1 MGAVV
6 FGVLSALI
14 WGSGDFCGG
23 LATRRVSVLA
33 VLVASQGAGLLALLA
48 LALLWRE
55 PWLSPADLA
64 WSAAAG
70 LAGTLGLSAL
80 YTGLA
85 RGAAAVVAPVSGVLA
100 AALPVLVAALQ
111 SGLPRAVQLAGFAL
125 ALLGIWLVA
134 RGGPAAGARGGLGY
148 ALLAGCG
155 FGAFFVLIHQASGAA
170 TFWPL
175 TVARVVA
182 LLVLLPATLAR
193 PPAAAQLRRV
203 PAVAFGSGL
212 LDVGGN
218 ICFVL
223 AGQLGRLDVASVLSS
238 LYPAATVLLARLVL
252 GEQIGRGQQIGLGL
266 TLGAIALIAG

>member
-1 MGAVV
+1 VGAVV

-23 LATRRVSVLA
+23 LATRRAPLLA
-33 VLVASQGAGLLALLA
+33 VLVASQAVGLAALVLLALL
-48 LALLWRE
+48 WGE
-55 PWLSPADLA
+55 PWLSPGSLA

-70 LAGTLGLSAL
+70 LAGTVGLGAL

-100 AALPVLVAALQ
+100 AALPVIAAALE
-111 SGLPRAVQLAGFAL
+111 SGLPGAGKLVGFAVAL
-125 ALLGIWLVA
+125 AGIWLVS
-134 RGGPAAGARGGLGY
+134 RTGAAQDGRSGLAFG
-148 ALLAGCG
+148 LLAGFG
-155 FGAFFVLIHQASGAA
+155 FGSFFILVHRAGGES

-175 TVARVVA
+175 AVARAVA
-182 LLVLLPATLAR
+182 LLVLLPALLR
-193 PPAAAQLRRV
+193 PPGAGQLRRV
-203 PAVAFGSGL
+203 PAAAVGSGL
-212 LDVGGN
+212 LDTGGN

-223 AGQLGRLDVASVLSS
+223 AGQLGRLDVASVLAS

-252 GEQIGRGQQIGLGL
+252 HEHISRAQQLGLLL